1 MIIKFRSAKY
11 DKKAHGG
18 YIAGADYVLSL
29 IISTAV
35 IVTTVGEITATFT
48 VKVAKV
54 AVTVKTPGA
63 SSTVKI
69 PRATFTV

>member
-1 MIIKFRSAKY
+1 MAKKSQY
-11 DKKAHGG
+11 SPLGMPGAIRTF
-18 YIAGADYVLSL
+18 IAK
-29 IISTAV
+29 TAAAV
-35 IVTTVGEITATFT
+35 AAVGEVTATFT